1 MDPRG
6 HRSPEWFCSHGSVAS
21 SAPYGLEVH
30 EPHISRQAMEFH
42 HGKQPVTYVTNLINL
57 VAWPTRSTLISSH
70 EKRAEELKAS
80 GANQFG
86 SD

>member
-1 MDPRG
+1 
-6 HRSPEWFCSHGSVAS
+6 
-21 SAPYGLEVH
+21 
-30 EPHISRQAMEFH
+30 MEFH
-42 HGKQPVTYVTNLINL
+42 HGKQPVAYVTNLINL

-70 EKRAEELKAS
+70 EKRTEELNAS